1 MTVYLFMVHGL
12 NLLAPAVALAGL
24 MALLAPML
32 VGPRAPQ
39 PRMGWRRRF
48 VWGLLANGGVVAV
61 SLFFASPG
69 KVLVYAAL
77 VVVSALTQ
85 AVLLGL
91 WRR

>member
-1 MTVYLFMVHGL
+1 
-12 NLLAPAVALAGL
+12 
-24 MALLAPML
+24 
-32 VGPRAPQ
+32 
-39 PRMGWRRRF
+39 MGWRRRF